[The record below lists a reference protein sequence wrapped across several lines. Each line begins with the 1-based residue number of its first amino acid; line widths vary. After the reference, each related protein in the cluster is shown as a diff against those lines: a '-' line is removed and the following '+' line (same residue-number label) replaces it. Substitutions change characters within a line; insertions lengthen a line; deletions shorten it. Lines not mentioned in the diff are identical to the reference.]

1 MAAKRPLSSDTPT
14 DLATKRRRITH
25 SLHYH
30 QRLPAHIEPAPQ
42 DAAIIQAQFLR
53 SISAALVS
61 VGFESAR
68 PEALEM
74 FRSHAEEYM
83 LQFATYIR
91 HAMNHE
97 RRTSPVATDFSAAL
111 ALMPN
116 TRTASLLKPQL
127 KLGMPKGIS
136 YPSIPPPPPALQ
148 DPPDLSGL
156 LADLTNVKRPPF
168 VPSHFPGLPPAH
180 AWKATPVYPSR
191 ETDARKM
198 REKATAEGLLAE
210 QALRKLASA
219 AKAGALR
226 AEEDKRKRGIETG
239 HGKKRGRMEESGEV
253 FGDVLKELGGDGEDE
268 GIGMEMEIDAGRE
281 VAGQTMDLGMPEGV
295 VVNYGMGGWR
305 HGRGGRGVRA

>member
-1 MAAKRPLSSDTPT
+1 
-14 DLATKRRRITH
+14 
-25 SLHYH
+25 
-30 QRLPAHIEPAPQ
+30 
-42 DAAIIQAQFLR
+42 
-53 SISAALVS
+53 
-61 VGFESAR
+61 
-68 PEALEM
+68 
-74 FRSHAEEYM
+74 
-83 LQFATYIR
+83 
-91 HAMNHE
+91 
-97 RRTSPVATDFSAAL
+97 
-111 ALMPN
+111 
-116 TRTASLLKPQL
+116 
-127 KLGMPKGIS
+127 
-136 YPSIPPPPPALQ
+136 
-148 DPPDLSGL
+148 
-156 LADLTNVKRPPF
+156 
-168 VPSHFPGLPPAH
+168 
-180 AWKATPVYPSR
+180 
-191 ETDARKM
+191 M